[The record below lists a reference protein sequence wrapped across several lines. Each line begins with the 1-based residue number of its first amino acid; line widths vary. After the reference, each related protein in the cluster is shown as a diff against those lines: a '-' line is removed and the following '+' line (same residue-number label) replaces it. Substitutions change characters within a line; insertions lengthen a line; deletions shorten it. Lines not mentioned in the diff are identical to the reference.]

1 MQSGDGTETVYAV
14 PALRRKQRQ
23 PGVQLPWDT
32 QNSAQSPCEVE
43 DQGQAL
49 LKRKHLMR
57 KGRKYNFQLF
67 LGAKVY
73 HRLHTRGGRG
83 Y

>member
-49 LKRKHLMR
+49 LKRKH
-57 KGRKYNFQLF
+57 
-67 LGAKVY
+67 
-73 HRLHTRGGRG
+73 
-83 Y
+83 